1 MTPVNFLRWGLEP
14 ALSILPPKMNT
25 PEAKALCIA
34 IALQESRL
42 TNRRQIK
49 GPAKSYAMF
58 EMNGIFGVLKH
69 PASRPHAY
77 RLCTALDLSI
87 VPEAVHEAIE
97 HNDILCAGFTRLLLY
112 TLPAEIPGRNGA
124 PAAWLMYLSAWR
136 PGKPHPLTWQ
146 ACYDTAWDVIT
157 RETNGV

>member
-1 MTPVNFLRWGLEP
+1 MTTARFLANAVKP
-14 ALSILPPKMNT
+14 ALQILPPKMDT
-25 PEAKALCIA
+25 PAARAA
-34 IALQESRL
+34 ILAICLQESRL
-42 TNRRQIK
+42 ANRRQIK

-77 RLCTALDLSI
+77 TLCGALDLSI

-112 TLPAEIPGRNGA
+112 TLPTEIPGRNSG
-124 PAAWLMYLSAWR
+124 PAAWLMYLQAWR
-136 PGKPHPLTWQ
+136 PGKPHPATRQ

-157 RETNGV
+157 QETNGV